1 MQPHANSLSH
11 NIFIFELS
19 AFLPLS
25 TPVLRDVAT
34 KYNNSNPIPLPSDLS
49 AVNAIC
55 QRISRDISA
64 AINNAKP
71 DTINATADNKLSSSV
86 ACIFSMA
93 KRVIASVAKTAPGNK
108 TVNAKMKILHAL
120 LVAVAKAVGMR
131 IKQECEDPWLD
142 ALVKFYERRCLFLFR
157 FLLFVF
163 FFSRKLSIR
172 HHAIC

>member
-1 MQPHANSLSH
+1 MQTLYHTTFSYS
-11 NIFIFELS
+11 S
-19 AFLPLS
+19 YLPSCLFRRMYSEMWQQS
-25 TPVLRDVAT
+25 TIIAIP
-34 KYNNSNPIPLPSDLS
+34 SPLPSDLS

-93 KRVIASVAKTAPGNK
+93 KRVIASVAKKAPGNK

-131 IKQECEDPWLD
+131 IKQECEYPWLD
-142 ALVKFYERRCLFLFR
+142 ALVQFYERRCLFLFR

-163 FFSRKLSIR
+163 FFSRA
-172 HHAIC
+172 H